1 MQAIDNLL
9 CDDASFALTLI
20 TSRQTVLPKRLFEP
34 GPGDTEVEAM
44 FQAAAAAPDHR
55 SVTPWRFVVV
65 TAAARARLA
74 DVFAR
79 ALQDRDLTATAQQ
92 MEQAREKAHRAPF
105 VALAIARLG
114 PCEPDVDPLERMV
127 SFGAAVQ
134 NILLMAHSMGYGS
147 SLTSGLAM
155 RSEALRQLFGL
166 SDGEQAVC
174 CINVGTADRRKP
186 ARVRPDP
193 NVFVSHL

>member
-1 MQAIDNLL
+1 
-9 CDDASFALTLI
+9 
-20 TSRQTVLPKRLFEP
+20 
-34 GPGDTEVEAM
+34 M

-65 TAAARARLA
+65 TATVRARLA
-74 DVFAR
+74 NVFVR
-79 ALQDRDLTATAQQ
+79 ALQDRDPTATAQQ

-127 SFGAAVQ
+127 SLGAAVQ
-134 NILLMAHSMGYGS
+134 NTLLMAHNMGYGC

-155 RSEALRQLFGL
+155 RSEALRQLFEL

-193 NVFVSHL
+193 SVFVSHL